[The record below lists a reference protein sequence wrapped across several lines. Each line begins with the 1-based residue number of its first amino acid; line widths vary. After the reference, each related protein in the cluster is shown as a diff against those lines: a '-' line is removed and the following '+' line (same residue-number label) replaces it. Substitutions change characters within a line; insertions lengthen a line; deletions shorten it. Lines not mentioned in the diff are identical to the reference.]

1 LGGDCGELRKNSNKC
16 FTIEEKQLQPCF
28 SMKCSFTSSLQV
40 DMLITQHLF
49 AYMGLLIKANCSFT
63 NVHLSIIKD
72 FSNLKYIVFVKTGA
86 GGAGKEF

>member
-1 LGGDCGELRKNSNKC
+1 
-16 FTIEEKQLQPCF
+16 
-28 SMKCSFTSSLQV
+28 
-40 DMLITQHLF
+40 MLITQHLF